1 MLSSPYPE
9 VRAVVSDTDDPDMLV
24 STFRAWLLSM
34 VFVMIGTGVSESLP
48 CLRVAANLLTQGC
61 RHLLRR
67 KEPLDHS
74 PHVLCAGAFKSLARA
89 GVERQR
95 PARSRPEGAVP
106 AK

>member
-67 KEPLDHS
+67 EEPLDHS
-74 PHVLCAGAFKSLARA
+74 QHVLCAGAFEIPARVSRGREACA
-89 GVERQR
+89 GV
-95 PARSRPEGAVP
+95 
-106 AK
+106 